1 MGTRLLASTCPSIP
15 SAFTQRASLERM
27 VMCWGPRSLA
37 GAAADALVGAPVAV
51 LGEEP
56 ALLAQ
61 RRTLVAVD
69 REVVRARERA

>member
-1 MGTRLLASTCPSIP
+1 
-15 SAFTQRASLERM
+15 
-27 VMCWGPRSLA
+27 MCWGPRSLA
-37 GAAADALVGAPVAV
+37 GAAADALVGVPVAV